1 MNTIE
6 TKNYQAPEI
15 EIIKINIEK
24 GFAQSPGNGNEEADG
39 EDI

>member
-6 TKNYQAPEI
+6 TKNYQTPEI

-24 GFAQSPGNGNEEADG
+24 GFAQSPGTEVGDG
-39 EDI
+39 EEF